1 MASAAATLLDFEW
14 EIPAIDEWVSPDL
27 VPWSIDYADQN
38 LEGMLREVLG
48 HYFQLSIWH
57 NAKACKT
64 GEVPDLTEVKLLL
77 RRGKAANDHRL
88 VYWLEAV
95 VQGGADT
102 SFSRYATFE
111 EGLVKCACCGEVV
124 EGNIWEHLSY
134 FCRVILEDPHLSDLE
149 IIMRGQE
156 ELKAGMRPSFW
167 LRGLRPPG
175 CGRSCGQRVP
185 IHQLVG
191 PVST

>member
-1 MASAAATLLDFEW
+1 MPNENVVELALWHASFTHKMSTTRVWQEKATDLEAKGRWSRVHGPMASAATLLDFEW

-57 NAKACKT
+57 NAKACET
-64 GEVPDLTEVKLLL
+64 GEVTDLTEVKLLL

-124 EGNIWEHLSY
+124 EGNI
-134 FCRVILEDPHLSDLE
+134 
-149 IIMRGQE
+149 
-156 ELKAGMRPSFW
+156 
-167 LRGLRPPG
+167 
-175 CGRSCGQRVP
+175 
-185 IHQLVG
+185 
-191 PVST
+191 